1 MSGSPGLQIKHSVPN
16 KKGETDELRCA
27 CCCRTNSVC
36 PTQSIFCNCFCLGMC
51 RLLLRAPENLKD
63 QKRYLQAV
71 QKVIAYMT
79 IGVDVSKLFSDMI
92 MVSAGMMLEGRR
104 SSRDLH
110 VHVT

>member
-1 MSGSPGLQIKHSVPN
+1 
-16 KKGETDELRCA
+16 
-27 CCCRTNSVC
+27 
-36 PTQSIFCNCFCLGMC
+36 MC

-92 MVSAGMMLEGRR
+92 MVSAGMMLKGRR

-110 VHVT
+110 VHIT

>member
-1 MSGSPGLQIKHSVPN
+1 MLLPSPQVQLFSRSHTTGVLLLAGDV
-16 KKGETDELRCA
+16 
-27 CCCRTNSVC
+27 CR
-36 PTQSIFCNCFCLGMC
+36 I
-51 RLLLRAPENLKD
+51 LLRAPENLKD

-92 MVSAGMMLEGRR
+92 MVSEGINGEAGR

-110 VHVT
+110 MHVT